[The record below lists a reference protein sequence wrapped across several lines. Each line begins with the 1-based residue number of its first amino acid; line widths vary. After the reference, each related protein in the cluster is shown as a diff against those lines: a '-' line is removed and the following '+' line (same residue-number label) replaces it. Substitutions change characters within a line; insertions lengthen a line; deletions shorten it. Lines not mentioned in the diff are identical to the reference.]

1 MPSKVSP
8 DDHWRP
14 LAKALGDSIKKRRK
28 ALSRLPEHITSEVAL
43 SASYYRSIE
52 AGSTVPPPSIAIP
65 LAKALDWDPARMSE
79 LLCVIAYLRPP
90 EGESATARRLW
101 LTNKRL
107 IPSVLAAS
115 GGEKLESALSE
126 YLGPASSVLVSSST
140 DASSS
145 SQKYPWM
152 VGLAVRRMISDLS
165 SIPFKVDLAYMVEFE
180 DRHTDNIT
188 EAVAILSYTPTGI
201 SWLNS
206 PFKFHF
212 MLNSFEPK
220 FTVVFPT
227 GERKPSIVAK
237 ELIDA
242 LISRFEKTAKN
253 KAKLR
258 KSLPSK
264 LVAKT
269 RSVSSDDAQNWF
281 RFDLINNSLL
291 EPGEADSDSVQAFHN
306 AWLYKLGV
314 EGTWIGFV
322 DNYDPNEPDR
332 YPVLAPL
339 AIEDAERL
347 VANL

>member
-28 ALSRLPEHITSEVAL
+28 ALLRLPEQITSEVDL

-90 EGESATARRLW
+90 KGESATARRLW
-101 LTNKRL
+101 LANKGL
-107 IPSVLAAS
+107 IPSVLAVS
-115 GGEKLESALSE
+115 GREELTAALSE
-126 YLGPASSVLVSSST
+126 YFGSAGLLHVPRST
-140 DASSS
+140 DVSGS
-145 SQKYPWM
+145 SQKHPWM

-206 PFKFHF
+206 HFKFQF
-212 MLNSFEPK
+212 MQNSFEPK
-220 FTVVFPT
+220 FTVVFPE
-227 GERKPSIVAK
+227 GERKPRIVAG
-237 ELIDA
+237 ELVDA

-253 KAKLR
+253 KIKLR
-258 KSLPSK
+258 ETLTTN
-264 LVAKT
+264 LVAQT
-269 RSVSSDDAQNWF
+269 RPVSSGGTQSQF

-291 EPGEADSDSVQAFHN
+291 EPGESASPNVQAFHN
-306 AWLYKLGV
+306 AWLYKLGA

-332 YPVLAPL
+332 HPVLAPL

-347 VANL
+347 AANL